1 MKWRLTPP
9 VVLFIQHK
17 SKIIPPGNETGF
29 GTSKTSA
36 ITNITDL
43 KSSGLASKLKLP
55 DEYKLMPET
64 FYWLKKNE
72 KFTNFKNI
80 KELEKVFPEKADPIK
95 DFVKENKITFKN
107 PADVT
112 KLILFC
118 N

>member
-29 GTSKTSA
+29 RTSQTSA

-43 KSSGLASKLKLP
+43 KSSGLAYKLKLQ

-95 DFVKENKITFKN
+95 DFVKEMKITFKN

-112 KLILFC
+112 KRIVFC